1 MFAFITGLFPLNK
14 ESKKSGDNSDRKM
27 VLQSEWS
34 RVYNKGNNNSTDR
47 EGEFKSMIK
56 NWKALT
62 SLLSAAMLALAL
74 AGCGNTAT
82 KEGAGSSQ
90 QPAQEQS
97 QEQTQT
103 DLKTQYPLTV
113 TDATGESFTFEKA
126 PTKIVSVS
134 PAETES
140 LFALGLDNEII
151 GVSDYDDFPEAAK
164 TKTKMGGVTKPN
176 EESIIAADADIV
188 FTGISMSEDAVKKL
202 RELGI
207 TIFKTDPKS
216 IDDVINNIETF
227 GKITDHQEQAQK
239 LVTQMKKD
247 VTDVTEAVKA
257 VKPEEKKKVYIEFS
271 PGWTVGKGEFM
282 DELINVAGATNIA
295 ADKESWYQINEEN
308 VIASNPD
315 VILYAND
322 VVEDNKT
329 LDQIIK
335 ARSGWDQITAV
346 KTNAVIGLDANLLSR
361 PGPRVTQ
368 GLKDVAKAIYP
379 DLFK

>member
-1 MFAFITGLFPLNK
+1 MRA
-14 ESKKSGDNSDRKM
+14 D
-27 VLQSEWS
+27 
-34 RVYNKGNNNSTDR
+34 
-47 EGEFKSMIK
+47 
-56 NWKALT
+56 
-62 SLLSAAMLALAL
+62 
-74 AGCGNTAT
+74 
-82 KEGAGSSQ
+82 SQ

-151 GVSDYDDFPEAAK
+151 GVSDYDDYPEAAK

-335 ARSGWDQITAV
+335 ARSGWDQIRAV
-346 KTNAVIGLDANLLSR
+346 KNNAVIGLDANLLSR

>member
-1 MFAFITGLFPLNK
+1 
-14 ESKKSGDNSDRKM
+14 
-27 VLQSEWS
+27 
-34 RVYNKGNNNSTDR
+34 
-47 EGEFKSMIK
+47 MIK

-74 AGCGNTAT
+74 AGCGNATT

-90 QPAQEQS
+90 QPAQEQT
-97 QEQTQT
+97 QEQAQA

-134 PAETES
+134 PSETEA

-151 GVSDYDDFPEAAK
+151 GVSDYDDYPEAAK
-164 TKTKMGGVTKPN
+164 TKEKMGGINKPN
-176 EESIIAADADIV
+176 EESVIAAEADIV
-188 FTGISMSEDAVKKL
+188 FGGISLSEDAVKKL
-202 RELGI
+202 RDLGI

-216 IDDVINNIETF
+216 IDDVMNNIETF
-227 GKITDHQEQAQK
+227 GKITDRQEQAQK
-239 LVTQMKKD
+239 LITQMKQD

-257 VKPEEKKKVYIEFS
+257 VKPEEKKKVFIEFS
-271 PGWTVGKGEFM
+271 PGWSVGKGEFM
-282 DELINVAGATNIA
+282 DELITVAGGTNIA
-295 ADKESWYQINEEN
+295 ADQEGWYQINEEN

-322 VVEDNKT
+322 VIDENSKT

-346 KTNAVIGLDANLLSR
+346 KNDAVIGLDANLLSR

-368 GLKDVAKAIYP
+368 GLIEVAKAIYP